1 MTQYRQKNSTSGVNG
16 RNQSMDLVKKKN
28 SACNI
33 TEKSKVVIL
42 VYTPMFGRE
51 QWINKGGKCAEQQCR
66 LDLFEITLDK
76 TRLSEVDLVIFHAR
90 DMPSVT
96 ELKSLL
102 KSKPCSQRWVY
113 ASVESPVLTPD
124 ASLFN
129 GVFNL
134 TWTYRTDSDVWAPYG
149 SYEPLSQ
156 EKMKE
161 NEMADATD
169 HTQGKSELVSWMASN
184 CESQYRLSFVR
195 ELNSFIKVD
204 TSGACKEAMGGKNS
218 CPHGKKSECLRKYK
232 FYLAFENALFEDYIT
247 EKYWIVLG
255 KF

>member
-1 MTQYRQKNSTSGVNG
+1 MWARTRMVAFIAAISITSLYILSNFGFHYQHVTLMTQYRQKNSTSGVNG
-16 RNQSMDLVKKKN
+16 RNQSMDLIKKKN

-42 VYTPMFGRE
+42 VYTPMFGGE
-51 QWINKGGKCAEQQCR
+51 QWINKEGKCAEQQCR

-113 ASVESPVLTPD
+113 ASVESPLLTPD
-124 ASLFN
+124 ASPLN

-134 TWTYRTDSDVWAPYG
+134 TWTYP
-149 SYEPLSQ
+149 
-156 EKMKE
+156 
-161 NEMADATD
+161 N
-169 HTQGKSELVSWMASN
+169 
-184 CESQYRLSFVR
+184 
-195 ELNSFIKVD
+195 
-204 TSGACKEAMGGKNS
+204 
-218 CPHGKKSECLRKYK
+218 
-232 FYLAFENALFEDYIT
+232 
-247 EKYWIVLG
+247 
-255 KF
+255 